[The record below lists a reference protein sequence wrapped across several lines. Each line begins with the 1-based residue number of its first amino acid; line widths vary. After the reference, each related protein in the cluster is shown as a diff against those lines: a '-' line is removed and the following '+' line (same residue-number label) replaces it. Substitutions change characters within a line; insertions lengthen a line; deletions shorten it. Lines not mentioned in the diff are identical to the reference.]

1 MFAKPSR
8 SNALLRGI
16 VASGFFA
23 CRALLAQEDAA
34 AAPGGVAGVKSARP
48 ADGKAPVKPAY
59 GKPAL
64 VEIEDLADFE
74 GLTMDR
80 RKLIEIAIATARNSP
95 WLPYAYGK
103 ADPAQGGFD
112 CSGAMYFVMKKAGL
126 KPPRSSAAQYA
137 WLLEEKRL
145 NVVSAEAVDYDHPSL
160 KELKP
165 GDLLFWSTGEVV
177 AGVKALSITHVAL
190 YLGREKKD
198 GLRIMINATDGRS
211 YRGVKANGY
220 GVYDFRVPAK
230 DARSRL
236 VGYGTPPGVA
246 AASPA
251 KE

>member
-1 MFAKPSR
+1 MLTMPSR
-8 SNALLRGI
+8 MNAMPAFLVMVGLL
-16 VASGFFA
+16 AFPL
-23 CRALLAQEDAA
+23 LLAQD
-34 AAPGGVAGVKSARP
+34 PTP
-48 ADGKAPVKPAY
+48 AETQTKPSY
-59 GKPAL
+59 GRPAL
-64 VEIEDLADFE
+64 VEIDDLADFD
-74 GLTMDR
+74 GLAADR
-80 RKLIEIAIATARNSP
+80 KKLIEIAIATARDSP

-112 CSGAMYFVMKKAGL
+112 CSGAMYFVMRKAGL

-145 NVVSAEAVDYDHPSL
+145 KVVSASATEFDDSSL
-160 KELKP
+160 KELQP
-165 GDLLFWSTGEVV
+165 GDLLFWSTGAVV
-177 AGVKALSITHVAL
+177 DGVKALSITHVAL

-230 DARSRL
+230 EARSRL

-246 AASPA
+246 SGPKSDQARR
-251 KE
+251 

>member
-1 MFAKPSR
+1 MVNKPSR
-8 SNALLRGI
+8 MNAVSAGI
-16 VASGFFA
+16 VVVGLFASQV
-23 CRALLAQEDAA
+23 L
-34 AAPGGVAGVKSARP
+34 PGQGTSPAVADRVSVVQSTVSPEK
-48 ADGKAPVKPAY
+48 KTPVKPAY
-59 GKPAL
+59 GRPAL
-64 VEIEDLADFE
+64 VTVEDLADFD
-74 GLTMDR
+74 GLAADR
-80 RKLIEIAIATARNSP
+80 KKLIEIAIATARDSP

-112 CSGAMYFVMKKAGL
+112 CSGAMYYVMTQAGL
-126 KPPRSSAAQYA
+126 KAPRSSAAQYA
-137 WLLEEKRL
+137 WLLDEKRMQ
-145 NVVSAEAVDYDHPSL
+145 VVAADATDFDDASL
-160 KELKP
+160 KALQP

-236 VGYGTPPGVA
+236 VGYGTPPGVRNPLA
-246 AASPA
+246 R
-251 KE
+251 